1 MPQLQS
7 KSFRHNN
14 KREEV
19 VPERITDGKHNYQ
32 IGAEIG
38 RGGFAV
44 VFQAFNVELGDF
56 NAVKRFPLHAIDD
69 ESLSQ
74 IEAEIELMKKLNH
87 PNIVKYVDTI
97 RTDDYLYIVLE
108 YMENGSL
115 LTVFKKFGSF
125 SESLAAIY
133 IVQVLKGLKYL
144 HEQGVLHRDIKGAN
158 ILTTKDGQ
166 VKLADFGVAMNL
178 SDGARDDCEQEN
190 DVVGT
195 PYWMA
200 PEVIEMSTP
209 TAACDIWSVGCTI
222 IELLTGKPPYF
233 DLAPMAALFR
243 IVQDDYPPLPEG
255 ISQALRDFLMLCF
268 QKEPVMR
275 KTAEKLLEH
284 PWLHLH
290 TSSTIGGD
298 SPDLLPH
305 MGMNEHSN
313 ASSEDSHV
321 IAKTIKFFR
330 DDNVNAASRNDAPTH
345 KSSPQTHKPPPVP
358 KLALD
363 KAPTKGNQSIAEFT
377 KLLKSGTG
385 EGPASLEDVDLD
397 ADWESQMD
405 EQEQRSQADDNA
417 PLSSREGSSLT
428 KSSPRL
434 QMSEPKHHKPLT
446 SGRRAHRN
454 GNSAPVP
461 PVTVAGGIVSSLS
474 KYQETDE
481 DNFMEDDFCGFDESS
496 SFPKTS
502 SNVHESDSSSKL
514 SHIGSSGSVKSSKDS
529 KASQQSLQIKLK
541 QPSTEVEGTDTFDE
555 FLNYQFDEHD
565 FQQNETRDVHI
576 RRSREILQL
585 MAAIKPDS
593 SEKDVVE
600 MCDQLLV
607 MFDKHPEQREHL
619 ITHHGVLPVLDM
631 LEARSGLR
639 PNIPVLD
646 MLEARSG
653 AVRPHVLRVI
663 NKIVEGSTRAQEQL
677 SLVGL
682 IPIVMRLL
690 EHTPNPKL
698 KFGML
703 TSKVPTEVDPVV
715 LEAARFVHQISS
727 TSSLTLQMLIGAGG
741 LPVLMHMVAFC
752 YQMGPRPKLSTL
764 SAEGKELAFKARDE
778 ATQMVFMG
786 IDCIIQVFSV
796 QSSRT
801 RDFCKL
807 FVKLGLLPYLKVAF
821 QHVMGLGTNKNSSK
835 SSLNSSGSR
844 SSTPRGDSPAEE
856 SAFFHGDGDV
866 AEAEQCKYG
875 HKIATIFWI
884 FSRYEVA
891 EQMAEEG
898 VLDVIVTALQA
909 SGLTDPVEKF
919 RHLYDRRGDSG
930 NLSMEYI
937 DIVELLL
944 KCIKNLSMEPTALVA
959 LEQSG
964 AIGTLIPLLDGPIRE
979 RCKNHV
985 MPCLFNLC
993 RINKRRQE
1001 LAALEG
1007 IIPHLQRLI
1016 NEESHLRQFA
1026 LPIICDL
1033 AHTSATA
1040 RAELWKNNGVVLYI
1054 NLLQEKYWQTF
1065 ALNSLAVWL
1074 ANDRQKVEALLV
1086 ESSSVM
1092 KIAAFFRSATTQTIN
1107 TIHKP
1112 LLDMMSKSHGLSRA
1126 LGTSGVYVSAI
1137 LKRLH
1142 ISEAIV
1148 LRSLLKMLQFIHQHH
1163 FYPRQLVLDHNMY
1176 CIVRLFALEEGQ
1188 VLVNQ
1193 MANRLLRDFQTST
1206 LS

>member
-1 MPQLQS
+1 
-7 KSFRHNN
+7 
-14 KREEV
+14 
-19 VPERITDGKHNYQ
+19 
-32 IGAEIG
+32 
-38 RGGFAV
+38 
-44 VFQAFNVELGDF
+44 
-56 NAVKRFPLHAIDD
+56 
-69 ESLSQ
+69 
-74 IEAEIELMKKLNH
+74 
-87 PNIVKYVDTI
+87 
-97 RTDDYLYIVLE
+97 
-108 YMENGSL
+108 MENGSL
-115 LTVFKKFGSF
+115 LNVFKKFGSF

-166 VKLADFGVAMNL
+166 VKLADFGVAMN
-178 SDGARDDCEQEN
+178 SSEGNSENDHEN

-209 TAACDIWSVGCTI
+209 TAACDIWYALRSYNSLFSSCYIINRSVGCTI
-222 IELLTGKPPYF
+222 IELITGKPPYF

-275 KTAEKLLEH
+275 KSAEQLLEH
-284 PWLHLH
+284 PWLQA
-290 TSSTIGGD
+290 SNTISQGGHP
-298 SPDLLPH
+298 SLSLLP
-305 MGMNEHSN
+305 NSATDEPL
-313 ASSEDSHV
+313 SSADDSHV
-321 IAKTIKFFR
+321 IAKTIKFYQN
-330 DDNVNAASRNDAPTH
+330 DMNSSQPLASTANKVSLPT
-345 KSSPQTHKPPPVP
+345 QKPPPAP
-358 KLALD
+358 KLSAE
-363 KAPTKGNQSIAEFT
+363 KPINASSQSIADVSR
-377 KLLKSGTG
+377 LLKEGSGF
-385 EGPASLEDVDLD
+385 EENL
-397 ADWESQMD
+397 DWEALMD
-405 EQEQRSQADDNA
+405 EQELERGQVDNDAQFSVASSHSSTVATSQTGDSKPKMSVARRSRRGN
-417 PLSSREGSSLT
+417 GSNH
-428 KSSPRL
+428 SPT
-434 QMSEPKHHKPLT
+434 P
-446 SGRRAHRN
+446 N
-454 GNSAPVP
+454 INI
-461 PVTVAGGIVSSLS
+461 AGGIASTLS
-474 KYQETDE
+474 KYKEIDD
-481 DNFMEDDFCGFDESS
+481 DNFMDDDFCGLEDSNLFSKTTVKAVLPSSDKKSS
-496 SFPKTS
+496 SNSIS
-502 SNVHESDSSSKL
+502 SNVENSDL
-514 SHIGSSGSVKSSKDS
+514 P
-529 KASQQSLQIKLK
+529 LQIKLK
-541 QPSTEVEGTDTFDE
+541 QSSSDIDGTDTFDE
-555 FLNYQFDEHD
+555 FLNYQFDEND

-585 MAAIKPDS
+585 MAAIRPDS

-600 MCDQLLV
+600 KCDQLLI
-607 MFDKHPEQREHL
+607 MFNKYPEQREHL

-631 LEARSGLR
+631 LEARSGMR
-639 PNIPVLD
+639 PNMPVLD

-698 KFGML
+698 KYGML
-703 TSKVPTEVDPVV
+703 NSEYPVEVDPVV

-741 LPVLMHMVAFC
+741 LPVLLHMVAFC
-752 YQMGPRPKLSTL
+752 YQMGPRPRLRSLNST
-764 SAEGKELAFKARDE
+764 EEELALKAKDE

-821 QHVMGLGTNKNSSK
+821 QHVMGLATHKTSSK
-835 SSLNSSGSR
+835 SSINSSGSPTNSR
-844 SSTPRGDSPAEE
+844 ADSTE
-856 SAFFHGDGDV
+856 DGAVFQSDRDISEV
-866 AEAEQCKYG
+866 TECKYG

-891 EQMAEEG
+891 EQMASEG
-898 VLDVIVTALQA
+898 VLDVIISALQA
-909 SGLTDPVEKF
+909 SGLSDPVEKF
-919 RHLYDRRGDSG
+919 RHLYDRGMDSDH
-930 NLSMEYI
+930 LSMEYL

-944 KCIKNLSMEPTALVA
+944 KCIKNLSMEPTALVE
-959 LEQSG
+959 LEQVG

-1054 NLLQEKYWQTF
+1054 NLLQEKFWQTF
-1065 ALNSLAVWL
+1065 ALNSLAGWYV
-1074 ANDRQKVEALLV
+1074 N
-1086 ESSSVM
+1086 
-1092 KIAAFFRSATTQTIN
+1092 IADDI
-1107 TIHKP
+1107 IMI
-1112 LLDMMSKSHGLSRA
+1112 D
-1126 LGTSGVYVSAI
+1126 I
-1137 LKRLH
+1137 
-1142 ISEAIV
+1142 
-1148 LRSLLKMLQFIHQHH
+1148 
-1163 FYPRQLVLDHNMY
+1163 
-1176 CIVRLFALEEGQ
+1176 
-1188 VLVNQ
+1188 
-1193 MANRLLRDFQTST
+1193 
-1206 LS
+1206 